1 MSEFAGK
8 RILVTRASEQIQSVA
23 ECIRQRGG
31 LPVAFPCL
39 AVTCFAEPVREAV
52 KLFEN
57 DVMQAVFTSSN
68 GVDCVAH
75 ALGDAFTS
83 TFHAVPVVAI
93 GRYTADS
100 LRSKG
105 IEVAWMPHKASQE
118 DLMNMWQQR
127 GLPRHL
133 VFFRA
138 EQGRD
143 MLPEAMKK
151 AGVGVHLVSTYR
163 TVCPDDD
170 ASVVIQALHDDA
182 INAVLLGSSRTVE
195 HYVQR
200 IRDVHLANRPAIVV
214 ISEQVANAARSLNLD
229 VQVVAKEASF
239 ASMLD
244 GLGIWFQ
251 K

>member
-1 MSEFAGK
+1 MSELAGK

-31 LPVAFPCL
+31 VPVDFPCL
-39 AVTCFAEPVREAV
+39 TVTCFVKPVREAV

-57 DVMQAVFTSSN
+57 DGVQSLFTSSN

-75 ALGDAFTS
+75 ALDNAFAS
-83 TFHAVPVVAI
+83 TFHSIPVIAI
-93 GRYTADS
+93 GRHTADT
-100 LRSKG
+100 LRSMDIK
-105 IEVAWMPHKASQE
+105 VAWVPHKASQE
-118 DLMNMWQQR
+118 DLMDMWQQR
-127 GLPRHL
+127 GLPKHL

-138 EQGRD
+138 DQGRD
-143 MLPEAMKK
+143 MLPEAMRK
-151 AGVGVHLVSTYR
+151 AGVNVHLVSTYR
-163 TVCPDDD
+163 TICPDDD
-170 ASVVIQALHDDA
+170 ASAVMQALHNET

-200 IRDVHLANRPAIVV
+200 VGDAHLANRPAIAV
-214 ISEQVANAARSLNLD
+214 ISEQVADTARSLNLD

-244 GLGIWFQ
+244 GLEIWFQ